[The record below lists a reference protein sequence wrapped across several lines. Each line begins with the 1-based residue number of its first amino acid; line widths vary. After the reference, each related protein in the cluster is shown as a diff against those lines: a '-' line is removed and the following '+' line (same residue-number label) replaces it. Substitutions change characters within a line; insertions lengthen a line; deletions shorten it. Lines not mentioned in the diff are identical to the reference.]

1 MFNAISSLINGAF
14 GLVGKGIDWSLT
26 KDQQEL
32 QNQYNLEMWNL
43 NNEYNTPQNQMRRF
57 EEAGLNPGLMY
68 GQVNPGN
75 SSAAPQ
81 KGAPTPP
88 KISEDLKELGQA
100 FNIEGLKTAIAQRK
114 NAEAQ
119 ARISEA
125 HAEDAESSNE
135 ALERLQWYY
144 HFDPKTGQYVHDGGF
159 KTWNDGSMSGELKP
173 IERGVD
179 WQANGK
185 MMKFLQD
192 NYRANSLLVPRGQ
205 LIGSQKLLNAARY
218 NMYQPQI
225 GMLNYQ
231 QKYFPYTFWI
241 NNAKNG
247 VGAIS
252 PLLNLF
258 TPLF

>member
-100 FNIEGLKTAIAQRK
+100 FNIEGLKTTIAQRK
-114 NAEAQ
+114 AAEAQ
-119 ARISEA
+119 ARIAEA
-125 HAEDAESSNE
+125 HARGAEADNY
-135 ALERLQWYY
+135 ADKFLYWNY
-144 HFDPKTGQYVHDGGF
+144 HFDPNTGIYVYDGGESYTDPKGNSTA
-159 KTWNDGSMSGELKP
+159 KTVLPYYQQMGEGR
-173 IERGVD
+173 I
-179 WQANGK
+179 
-185 MMKFLQD
+185 MKYLQD
-192 NYRANSLLVPRGQ
+192 NFRANSLIVPRMN
-205 LIGSQKLLNAARY
+205 LMGSQQNLNSARRF
-218 NMYQPQI
+218 MLAPQT

-241 NNAKNG
+241 NNAKNA

-252 PLLNLF
+252 PLLNF
-258 TPLF
+258 IPW

>member
-100 FNIEGLKTAIAQRK
+100 FNIEGLKTTIAQRK
-114 NAEAQ
+114 AAEAQ
-119 ARISEA
+119 ARIAEA
-125 HAEDAESSNE
+125 HADDAESDNL
-135 ALERLQWYY
+135 ALERLQWNY
-144 HFDPKTGQYVHDGGF
+144 HFDPKTGQYVFDGGMDY
-159 KTWNDGSMSGELKP
+159 NDGYGNIGSKYVYPTRVSMAE
-173 IERGVD
+173 
-179 WQANGK
+179 GK

-192 NYRANSLLVPRGQ
+192 NYRANSLLVPRAN
-205 LIGSQKLLNAARY
+205 LMGSQQNLNAARQR
-218 NMYQPQI
+218 MFAPQI

-241 NNAKNG
+241 NNAKNA

-252 PLLNLF
+252 PLLNF
-258 TPLF
+258 IPW